1 MRQCANA
8 YFEAEALLAYV
19 PIRMRT
25 ISQFPDVLFSKVLSS
40 SDPMTTF
47 TYKPKF

>member
-19 PIRMRT
+19 LLR
-25 ISQFPDVLFSKVLSS
+25 SLFHNVPTFCHSKVLSS
-40 SDPMTTF
+40 SDPMTTVTF
-47 TYKPKF
+47 KPKF